1 MNNQIYN
8 DIERT
13 VCNIISRIKKCDYEY
28 TDQTKKLFLTHE
40 YFKFSWIDLA
50 YLFLEIQKIYELNFV
65 EDDVLDYR
73 FLTIENIVEIIDL
86 RYKC

>member
-1 MNNQIYN
+1 MNSEVCN
-8 DIERT
+8 DIEKT
-13 VCNIISRIKKCDYEY
+13 VYNIISQIKNCDYEY

-40 YFKFSWIDLA
+40 YFKFSWIDLV

-65 EDDVLDYR
+65 ENDVLDYK
-73 FLTIENIVEIIDL
+73 FLTIENIVEIINL